1 MALFQFGEFR
11 NKLQNC
17 EDRKNS
23 IMNDFLFTI
32 IVNDPINI
40 DNKYGKGNVLID
52 TMVVEYDFVN
62 DGDQNGI

>member
-1 MALFQFGEFR
+1 
-11 NKLQNC
+11 
-17 EDRKNS
+17 
-23 IMNDFLFTI
+23 MNDFLFTI

-52 TMVVEYDFVN
+52 TMVVEYDFFN